1 MIIMKNVYSVFL
13 KIFTLKVIVFSEYPI
28 VGSDSDAFIMTS
40 YIKILPKVIAQS
52 DNTLLANHI
61 RFVVYAE
68 AEIGIDYLLYS
79 LQVIIGEVLVFVKLF
94 SESENTLLKSSYG
107 S

>member
-1 MIIMKNVYSVFL
+1 MIIRKNVYSVFL

-61 RFVVYAE
+61 RFVMYAE
-68 AEIGIDYLLYS
+68 SKI
-79 LQVIIGEVLVFVKLF
+79 
-94 SESENTLLKSSYG
+94 
-107 S
+107 

>member
-1 MIIMKNVYSVFL
+1 MNELLIND
-13 KIFTLKVIVFSEYPI
+13 IFRSNTN
-28 VGSDSDAFIMTS
+28 AFVMTS

-68 AEIGIDYLLYS
+68 SKI
-79 LQVIIGEVLVFVKLF
+79 
-94 SESENTLLKSSYG
+94 
-107 S
+107 

>member
-1 MIIMKNVYSVFL
+1 MNELLIND
-13 KIFTLKVIVFSEYPI
+13 IFRSNTN
-28 VGSDSDAFIMTS
+28 AFIMTS

-68 AEIGIDYLLYS
+68 SKIWVYHLLNP
-79 LQVIIGEVLVFVKLF
+79 LKVVIYKMIVFVKLF